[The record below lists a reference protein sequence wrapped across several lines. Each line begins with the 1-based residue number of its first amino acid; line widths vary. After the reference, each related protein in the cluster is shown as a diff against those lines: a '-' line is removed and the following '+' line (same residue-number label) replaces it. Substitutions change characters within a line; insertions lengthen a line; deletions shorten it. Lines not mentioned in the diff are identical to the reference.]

1 MKLNKEVDI
10 IKRNIDNNIDNEEI
24 QKSEKE

>member
-24 QKSEKE
+24 EKSEKE